1 MLDDSL
7 NKEMIKQPVVFV
19 TGLSG
24 AGKSTILRALEDLG
38 YELVDNAPVQVIS
51 DIVGKVEGPI
61 VIGLDSRT
69 NGFEAATVIELLA
82 RLRLNPFL
90 HIQLIYAT
98 SETDVLL
105 RRYTATRRRHPMAA
119 GGTVKEGIEA
129 EITLM
134 EPLRQV
140 ADLVIDTSDL
150 PPFELR
156 LLVETR
162 YNLGHDKNQGLL
174 TLTLMSFAFPS
185 GVPREADMVF
195 DARFLHNP
203 YYIPELSKKTGL
215 DKEVQEYVEKD
226 PDYQKYV
233 NLIDEMLNLIFPR
246 FVLEGKKYATI
257 AVGCSGGRH
266 RSVTIV
272 EDLAQRF
279 GRLNN
284 NQEGPPVL
292 IMHRELA
299 RQGIQTWRWVA
310 RPSEQNK

>member
-1 MLDDSL
+1 MQDDLL
-7 NKEMIKQPVVFV
+7 NKETIKQPVVFV

-51 DIVGKVEGPI
+51 DIVGKVDGPI

-69 NGFEAATVIELLA
+69 NGFEASTVIELLT
-82 RLRLNPFL
+82 RLRLNPSL

-129 EITLM
+129 EIILM

-162 YNLGHDKNQGLL
+162 YSLGKDKNQGLL

-215 DKEVQEYVEKD
+215 DKDVQEYVEKD

-233 NLIDEMLNLIFPR
+233 NQIDEMLNLIFPR

-272 EDLAQRF
+272 EDLAE
-279 GRLNN
+279 RLAYPKK
-284 NQEGPPVL
+284 NQEGLPVL
-292 IMHRELA
+292 VMHRELA

-310 RPSEQNK
+310 RPQEQAI

>member
-1 MLDDSL
+1 MQDDLL
-7 NKEMIKQPVVFV
+7 NKEIIKQPVVFV

-51 DIVGKVEGPI
+51 DIVSKVEGPI

-82 RLRLNPFL
+82 RLRLNPSL

-129 EITLM
+129 EIALM

-162 YNLGHDKNQGLL
+162 YNLGRDTNQGLL

-215 DKEVQEYVEKD
+215 DREVQAYVEND

-246 FVLEGKKYATI
+246 FILEGKKYATI

-272 EDLAQRF
+272 EDLAE
-279 GRLNN
+279 RLSHLKNN
-284 NQEGPPVL
+284 REGSPVL
-292 IMHRELA
+292 VMHRELA

>member
-1 MLDDSL
+1 MQDDLLDKDI
-7 NKEMIKQPVVFV
+7 IKQPVVFV

-51 DIVGKVEGPI
+51 DIVSKVEGPI

-69 NGFEAATVIELLA
+69 NGFEASTVIELLA
-82 RLRLNPFL
+82 RLRLNPSL

-129 EITLM
+129 EIALM

-162 YNLGHDKNQGLL
+162 YSLGHDKGQGLL

-215 DKEVQEYVEKD
+215 DREVQEYVEKD

-233 NLIDEMLNLIFPR
+233 HLIDEMLSLIFPR

-272 EDLAQRF
+272 EDLAQR
-279 GRLNN
+279 LAHPKH
-284 NQEGPPVL
+284 NQEGLPVL

-310 RPSEQNK
+310 RPQEQEL

>member
-1 MLDDSL
+1 MQDDFL
-7 NKEMIKQPVVFV
+7 NKNIIKQPVIFV

-24 AGKSTILRALEDLG
+24 AGKSTILRTLEDLG
-38 YELVDNAPVQVIS
+38 YELVDNPPLQVIS

-61 VIGLDSRT
+61 VLGLDSRT
-69 NGFEAATVIELLA
+69 NGFETSAVMELLS
-82 RLRLNPFL
+82 RLKLNPAL
-90 HIQLIYAT
+90 QVQLIYAT

-129 EITLM
+129 EIALM

-140 ADLVIDTSDL
+140 ADMVIDTSDL
-150 PPFELR
+150 PPVELR

-162 YNLGHDKNQGLL
+162 YNLGHDKNNGLL
-174 TLTLMSFAFPS
+174 TVTLMSFAFPS

-215 DKEVQEYVEKD
+215 DKDVQEYVEKD

-233 NLIDEMLNLIFPR
+233 HQIDEMLSLILPR

-257 AVGCSGGRH
+257 AVGCSGGQH
-266 RSVTIV
+266 RSVTII
-272 EDLAQRF
+272 EDLAQRLAHP
-279 GRLNN
+279 RN
-284 NQEGPPVL
+284 NQEGSSVL
-292 IMHRELA
+292 IMHRELE
-299 RQGIQTWRWVA
+299 RQGVYTWRWVA
-310 RPSEQNK
+310 RP